1 MLEILSYY
9 IKGDNNIFYYLRSI
23 FHGCFGIYI
32 SKSHMEAVYMHFS
45 DAEIFHAELR
55 RLEDEYRRCP
65 DSGIRSLIQEDI
77 QLMEQAIA
85 TAESL

>member
-1 MLEILSYY
+1 MHYS
-9 IKGDNNIFYYLRSI
+9 DTDI
-23 FHGCFGIYI
+23 FH
-32 SKSHMEAVYMHFS
+32 E
-45 DAEIFHAELR
+45 ELR